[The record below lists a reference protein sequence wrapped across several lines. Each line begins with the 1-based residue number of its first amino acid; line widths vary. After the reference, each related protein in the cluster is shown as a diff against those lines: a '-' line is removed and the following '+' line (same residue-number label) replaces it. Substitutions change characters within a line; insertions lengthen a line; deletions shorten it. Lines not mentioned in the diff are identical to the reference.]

1 MTHAELV
8 ALAAAWLRGKHA
20 VVITELT
27 HGAGEEPDAIGFKG
41 FGDSTLVEC
50 KASRSDFRAD
60 GKKWFRQNPALGMG
74 KWRYMLAPEGVI
86 SADELPERWG
96 LLKPCG
102 RGLRVVKRATPFDF
116 YGRAWEIQML
126 VSALR
131 REDGV
136 SVKRYT
142 YETKCRATIGCDLSR
157 EGGGKG

>member
-1 MTHAELV
+1 M
-8 ALAAAWLRGKHA
+8 
-20 VVITELT
+20 VITELT

-41 FGDSTLVEC
+41 YGDSTLVEC
-50 KASRSDFRAD
+50 KASRADFRAD
-60 GKKWFRQNPALGMG
+60 GKKWFRQNPAMGMG
-74 KWRYMLAPEGVI
+74 KRRYMLAPEGVI
-86 SADELPERWG
+86 SVDELPDGWG

-102 RGLRVVKRATPFDF
+102 RGVRVVRHGRPFDF

-142 YETKCRATIGCDLSR
+142 YATRCRATIGCELAP
-157 EGGGKG
+157 GGGEKE